1 MIRYAIFFLVVA
13 ALSAD
18 ARDKYWIYFAD
29 KGGRE
34 AAVAGK
40 ANTAGESGRVL
51 GIAPRSLSRRARLSA
66 AAPIDGLDIPVAS
79 DYVAALHRMGIA
91 AVSESRWLNAV
102 SACLTDAQRL
112 HVQGLPFVSG
122 IERVKVFLSDS
133 LSFAS
138 APLPMGLRKT
148 ASRLDYGSSFDQVQ
162 QISVPRLHDLKITG
176 RGVVVG
182 MIDDGFRWRT
192 HDALRNTHVLAE
204 YDFIQNDTVTS
215 NQTGDSGTEDEH
227 GTMTLSAIGGYMP
240 GQLIGPA
247 FGASFLLAK
256 TEYVPAE
263 LNIEEDHWVAGLE
276 WLERNGADIVSTSL
290 GYSEFDAGQHSYTYQ
305 DMNGHTAVT
314 TKAAAVAA
322 RKGVL
327 LCVAMGNEANHAWHY
342 LTSPADA
349 DSIISVGAVTGS
361 GFVTAFSSVGPTS
374 DGRMKPEVC
383 ARGFQDVVATPV
395 AKDLSLYA
403 YVDGTSVAT
412 PLVAGAAALILSARP
427 ELTPMQLREA
437 LRSTASNAA
446 APNNS
451 IGWGIV
457 DAYKALLYH
466 GLLISASLDVSI
478 GADSTRTVSV
488 VVLST
493 SPLMKD
499 SLLYHYSVNGATS
512 FTAGRMNAASIV
524 DSSTSS
530 GTYAFVL
537 PKNATHF
544 YITAADGRSDSRS
557 LPYGAPQVLYDA
569 DVNSIVTPPAVPESF
584 VLSQNFPNPFNGR
597 TTIRYALNRTAHVSL
612 TVYDV
617 LGRVAAVLVN
627 DEKEPGVYTVP
638 WDAPELSSGVYFY
651 TIRTENVVD
660 TKKMILV
667 R

>member
-1 MIRYAIFFLVVA
+1 MIRYAIFFLAVA
-13 ALSAD
+13 ALNAD

-34 AAVAGK
+34 AAVVGK
-40 ANTAGESGRVL
+40 AYTAGESGRVL
-51 GIAPRSLSRRARLSA
+51 GIAPRSLSRRTRVSA
-66 AAPIDGLDIPVAS
+66 AAPIDGLDVPVAS
-79 DYVAALHRMGIA
+79 EYIAALRRMGVA
-91 AVSESRWLNAV
+91 PVSQSRWLNAV
-102 SACLTDAQRL
+102 SAHLTDTQRRE
-112 HVQGLPFVSG
+112 VQGLPFVSG
-122 IERVKVFLSDS
+122 IERVNVFKNDS
-133 LSFAS
+133 LPAR
-138 APLPMGLRKT
+138 APLPMSLRKT
-148 ASRLDYGSSFDQVQ
+148 ASRLDYGPSFDQVQ
-162 QISVPRLHDLKITG
+162 LINVPRLHDLKITG

-227 GTMTLSAIGGYMP
+227 GTMTLSILGGYMP

-247 FGASFLLAK
+247 FGSSFLLAK

-276 WLERNGADIVSTSL
+276 WLERNGADVVSTSL
-290 GYSEFDAGQHSYTYQ
+290 GYSEFDPGQHSYTYQ

-349 DSIISVGAVTGS
+349 DSIISVGAVTGD
-361 GFVTAFSSVGPTS
+361 GIVTIFSSVGPTS

-383 ARGFQDVVATPV
+383 ARGYQDVVATPV
-395 AKDLSLYA
+395 TKDLSLYA

-488 VVLST
+488 LVLST

-499 SLLYHYSVNGATS
+499 SLLYHYSVNGAAS

-569 DVNSIVTPPAVPESF
+569 NVNSIVTPPAVPESF

-597 TTIRYALNRTAHVSL
+597 TNIRYALNRTVHVSL

-617 LGRVAAVLVN
+617 LGRVTAVLVN
-627 DEKEPGVYTVP
+627 GEQEPGVYTVP
-638 WDAPELSSGVYFY
+638 WDAPGLSSGVYFY
-651 TIRTENVVD
+651 TIRTENVVE
-660 TKKMILV
+660 TKKMIIV